1 MRVDRT
7 VADPMI
13 GRLLD
18 GRYRVGPRIARGGM
32 ATVYEATDMRLDRV
46 CALKIMHSNLGDDE
60 DFAGRFVREARSAAR
75 LSHPNVVAVF
85 DQGDDDG
92 TLFLAMEYIPGHTL
106 RDLIRKESPMAPAK
120 ALAMIDPILSALAA
134 AHEAGMIHRDVKPE
148 NVLLAEDGRV
158 KVADFGLARAV
169 SAETQHTATGGILIG
184 TVSYLSPEL
193 VVDGKA
199 DARSDVYAAGVL
211 IYEMLTGRK
220 PHEGESPIQVAYK
233 HVHEDVPPPSEEIPG
248 IPAYVDALVARA
260 TARDRELR
268 PADARVLLH
277 QVRRVRAALDHG
289 VTDDPELTADLTPT
303 SPVHFNDSIDYVRE
317 DAPTIVAP
325 SDAGHENT
333 SVIGAPGPPAN
344 RANHPNRPNLQRP
357 RPAQS
362 PKRRSRKGPILLVL
376 VLLLAAVAGVSGWY
390 FGMGRYTSTPGV
402 INLSQSQAEKRVE
415 TAGLSFEVSGKSFS
429 ETVTAGSVISTDP
442 TAGSKILEDGTV
454 SAVISKGPERYEVPA
469 LRGMTE
475 DQAQEALT
483 EMNLSFGD
491 TVERFNE
498 KVAEGVVLRSL
509 PKPGTELKRDAAVD
523 LVVSKGPR
531 PIKVVDFTGKDA
543 EKAEAALSK
552 RNLEVLTS
560 RQHDDTVPE
569 GDVITQTPSG
579 GTLYRGDTVRLLI
592 SDGPQMVQV
601 PEVNG
606 SGVGEATQRLEAAG
620 FEVRTEH
627 SQLYVGLE
635 YVVGSDPGQGSMAPM
650 GSVVTLS
657 LV

>member
-483 EMNLSFGD
+483 DMNLSFGD